1 MKRNWDKL
9 YNTYVKT
16 YNKKAL
22 RSKVGLEEIYN
33 KDEFK
38 AVYTAL
44 ENTRKL
50 EIKKGQRKVANI
62 TQDLIAKQEK
72 YEYSLKQAKELKKAL
87 KETLN
92 INYKIKDIRTGQ
104 FRSEEFWKLVKE
116 SKKELLLQG
125 YNITEVN
132 KMISGTFFGS

>member
-1 MKRNWDKL
+1 MKRNWGKL

-38 AVYTAL
+38 AIYTAL

-50 EIKKGQRKVANI
+50 EIRKGQRKVANI

-72 YEYSLKQAKELKKAL
+72 YEYSLKQAKVLKEAL
-87 KETLN
+87 KRALN

-104 FRSEEFWKLVKE
+104 FRSEEFWKMVKE

-125 YNITEVN
+125 YGVTEANKIITD
-132 KMISGTFFGS
+132 TFWS